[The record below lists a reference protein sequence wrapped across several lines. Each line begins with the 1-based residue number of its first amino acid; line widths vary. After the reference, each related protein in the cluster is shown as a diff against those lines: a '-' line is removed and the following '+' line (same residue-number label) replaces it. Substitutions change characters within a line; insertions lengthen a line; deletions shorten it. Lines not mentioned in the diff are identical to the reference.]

1 MSLGHCSAEGYLRFD
16 TREFFEETARLAVD
30 LAEGTGESNVK
41 LLWLLIFSH
50 NLLQSAMVNVL
61 RGSANV
67 GALDKKSQ
75 KEHIRWLNETRN
87 GQDSAE
93 PPSKSRL
100 ADFKSLLMR
109 VQDGQWICPPLQL
122 DQQQRKEL
130 DSLNKYRNEFIHFID
145 CSWSLPVD
153 DLREPILV
161 ALKATGEILQ
171 HPDSKRWTW
180 DGRFQER
187 VSGYLTKIRNYLK
200 GLDGFR
206 PTRVVD

>member
-122 DQQQRKEL
+122 DQQRRKEL

-145 CSWSLPVD
+145 CSWSLHVD
-153 DLREPILV
+153 DVRAPILASLEV
-161 ALKATGEILQ
+161 TGEVLQ
-171 HPDSKRWTW
+171 HNESWRWTSE
-180 DGRFQER
+180 DGFTQR
-187 VSGYLTKIRNYLK
+187 VNEYLAKIRNCV
-200 GLDGFR
+200 G
-206 PTRVVD
+206 